1 LRVGQHDALEAE
13 TLDKGAAMN
22 TSNRDIDTVEND
34 DDFIAGRTERGKAR
48 PDLEAEEVA
57 DLRQYRALRHR
68 AFIGVSGLIVALA
81 TLFILWTVAFGVRLF
96 LFGGNVDSS
105 SATMILTPIAVMAA
119 LVAVPLLAMI
129 RFIFRRQHQ
138 SDDLDEAKAQP
149 IWQTLIKEVV
159 DLFKSYLSR
168 GKAAA

>member
-1 LRVGQHDALEAE
+1 
-13 TLDKGAAMN
+13 MN
-22 TSNRDIDTVEND
+22 TSNRDNFDAETD
-34 DDFIAGRTERGKAR
+34 DDFIADRTQRGKGR

-96 LFGGNVDSS
+96 FFGGKVDAS
-105 SATMILTPIAVMAA
+105 SATMTLTPIAVMAA

-129 RFIFRRQHQ
+129 RFIFRQQ
-138 SDDLDEAKAQP
+138 NKDEDLDQAMAQP
-149 IWQTLIKEVV
+149 IWQTLVTEVV

>member
-1 LRVGQHDALEAE
+1 
-13 TLDKGAAMN
+13 
-22 TSNRDIDTVEND
+22 
-34 DDFIAGRTERGKAR
+34 
-48 PDLEAEEVA
+48 
-57 DLRQYRALRHR
+57 
-68 AFIGVSGLIVALA
+68 
-81 TLFILWTVAFGVRLF
+81 
-96 LFGGNVDSS
+96 
-105 SATMILTPIAVMAA
+105 MAA

-138 SDDLDEAKAQP
+138 SDDLDEPKAQP